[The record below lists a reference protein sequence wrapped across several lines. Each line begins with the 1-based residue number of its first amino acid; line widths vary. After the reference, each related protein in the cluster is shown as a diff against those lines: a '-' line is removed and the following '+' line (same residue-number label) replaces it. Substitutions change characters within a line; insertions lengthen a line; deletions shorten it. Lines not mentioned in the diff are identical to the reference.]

1 MLWRQPDQTRR
12 QQTYGAKIEKLMDLN
27 KFRTFAT
34 HFYIC
39 SWLHSWNPLLAYENY
54 GTCNCWSRAPTV
66 NPLAPRQTKRNLL
79 GLSAILGYPGYPI
92 PQKWGP
98 MTEPCSY
105 LWAQCRSM
113 AICEQRSPL
122 GGFGIFAAKDFL
134 PGDEVPLAS
143 CCELEV
149 VFWLWKRTTNFDSQH
164 THCACSNMFEA
175 LFWLNTSWAFLS
187 LVLQH
192 PQFGHVFLRLQALH
206 QVFMEEHL
214 ARLDPSALV
223 DPSWVTFDWGTPF
236 CSSKTAVLTADNQAK
251 GWIQRKLWMSRISFP
266 WRTNL
271 TCHLPARI
279 RVVEYIFWGCQ
290 RAGLSNCVYIRINIC
305 TYILYVCQSSLLD
318 AAPATIRWRRQRQ
331 AFPRFLLPGTNLM
344 IRSLKL
350 WMLKSGFNFLT
361 VFLRHHDG
369 GCRLVLTLVVLD
381 KSRFAFFCW
390 TQFMRLRFNCS

>member
-1 MLWRQPDQTRR
+1 VLVQTCSKLCFGWTHPEHSWVWFFNIPSLSMFFSGSKLSTRSLWR
-12 QQTYGAKIEKLMDLN
+12 
-27 KFRTFAT
+27 
-34 HFYIC
+34 
-39 SWLHSWNPLLAYENY
+39 
-54 GTCNCWSRAPTV
+54 
-66 NPLAPRQTKRNLL
+66 
-79 GLSAILGYPGYPI
+79 
-92 PQKWGP
+92 
-98 MTEPCSY
+98 
-105 LWAQCRSM
+105 
-113 AICEQRSPL
+113 
-122 GGFGIFAAKDFL
+122 
-134 PGDEVPLAS
+134 
-143 CCELEV
+143 
-149 VFWLWKRTTNFDSQH
+149 
-164 THCACSNMFEA
+164 
-175 LFWLNTSWAFLS
+175 NTWR
-187 LVLQH
+187 VWT
-192 PQFGHVFLRLQALH
+192 
-206 QVFMEEHL
+206 
-214 ARLDPSALV
+214 LV

-305 TYILYVCQSSLLD
+305 MYILYVCQSSLLD

-369 GCRLVLTLVVLD
+369 GYRLVLTLVVLD